1 MLTFTLGWDEGIK
14 GMAVGGERLLI
25 VPAALGYGKKGMKP
39 DIPSNATLTFGMSG
53 RFLFHS
59 RVLTNFTETK
69 LVNIK

>member
-39 DIPSNATLTFGMSG
+39 DIPSNATLTFGMSD
-53 RFLFHS
+53 RFLS
-59 RVLTNFTETK
+59 
-69 LVNIK
+69 